1 MEELFTSSRV
11 TGLYF
16 SHGNTL
22 SGRGGE
28 IDQSSDIF
36 SSVLLVELFVGGF
49 LGTRHICPVGDAE
62 GGRACSGVEYTPAPA
77 KANMDAP
84 NTVLSDTSET
94 LTGIRRMSAL
104 IWVQTLAPP
113 PTRMRNRFEAAHG
126 FQTAQAG
133 FQPPGESLHGGA
145 VDMAACS
152 SQHQS
157 VDGAFRSPEAR
168 KSGTIVTPSQPGGT
182 AAASASMVS

>member
-1 MEELFTSSRV
+1 MSHMRSLMTRISGEWKNSFTSSRV

-62 GGRACSGVEYTPAPA
+62 GGPG
-77 KANMDAP
+77 
-84 NTVLSDTSET
+84 L
-94 LTGIRRMSAL
+94 LRRR
-104 IWVQTLAPP
+104 V
-113 PTRMRNRFEAAHG
+113 H
-126 FQTAQAG
+126 
-133 FQPPGESLHGGA
+133 PG
-145 VDMAACS
+145 
-152 SQHQS
+152 
-157 VDGAFRSPEAR
+157 AR
-168 KSGTIVTPSQPGGT
+168 KGKHGCAQYRTF
-182 AAASASMVS
+182 